1 MTRPAWS
8 LALLWL
14 AACGAGTTTPIDEAR
29 PLGPPRSVAV
39 AYGVGGPWRYQ
50 YVRADTIITTLP
62 NGSLQQQVVERRLLL
77 RWQVTAGTDGLML
90 AVTIDSAHVYGLPD
104 GAGRAMADQ
113 ARGAVIRARLA
124 STGALSEVSSPSGNA
139 IARTFAANLAWMVPS
154 FPAEVREGVSWVDTL
169 TSTVQFQVVDLME
182 RTQRQSMGSLRRDTV
197 TVLMSGAVVRDG
209 VTPQL
214 RLDGSGK
221 RGGIAIVGAL
231 GRPVAGSGRDSV
243 EMIASVQAIGQRVK
257 ILQVGAYTLTPLP

>member
-1 MTRPAWS
+1 MNRAAWS

-14 AACGAGTTTPIDEAR
+14 AACGAGTATSTDEVR

-62 NGSLQQQVVERRLLL
+62 NGGLQQQVLERRLVL
-77 RWQVTAGTDGLML
+77 RWQVTAATDGMVL

-124 STGALSEVSSPSGNA
+124 PNGALSDVTSPSGNA

-154 FPAEVREGVSWVDTL
+154 FPAEVREGQSWGDTL
-169 TSTVQFQVVDLME
+169 TSTVQFQVVDLVE
-182 RTQRQSMGSLRRDTV
+182 RTHRQSIGSPV
-197 TVLMSGAVVRDG
+197 GNAVSVAMSGAVVRDG

-214 RLDGSGK
+214 RLDGSGT
-221 RGGIAIVGAL
+221 RSGTALVGAL
-231 GRPVAGSGRDSV
+231 GRPQTGMGRDSV
-243 EMIASVQAIGQRVK
+243 EMVASVQAIGQRVK
-257 ILQVGAYTLTPLP
+257 ILQVGAYTFTPIP

>member
-14 AACGAGTTTPIDEAR
+14 AACGAGAATPIEDAR

-62 NGSLQQQVVERRLLL
+62 NGSLQQQVVERRLVL
-77 RWQVTAGTDGLML
+77 RWQVTAAADGLQL
-90 AVTIDSAHVYGLPD
+90 QVTIDSAHVYGLAD

-124 STGALSEVSSPSGNA
+124 PNGALSEVSSPSGNA

-154 FPAEVREGVSWVDTL
+154 FPAEVREGQSWGDTL

-182 RTQRQSMGSLRRDTV
+182 RTHRQSIGSPV
-197 TVLMSGAVVRDG
+197 GNAVSVAMSGAVFRDG
-209 VTPQL
+209 MTPQL
-214 RLDGSGK
+214 RLDGSGT
-221 RGGIAIVGAL
+221 RSGTALVGAL
-231 GRPVAGSGRDSV
+231 GRPQTGVGRDSV

-257 ILQVGAYTLTPLP
+257 ILQVGAYTLTPIP

>member
-1 MTRPAWS
+1 MIRPAWS

-14 AACGAGTTTPIDEAR
+14 AACGAGAATPIEDAR

-62 NGSLQQQVVERRLLL
+62 NGSLQQQVVERRLVL
-77 RWQVTAGTDGLML
+77 RWQVTPADEGLVL

-124 STGALSEVSSPSGNA
+124 PNGALSEVSSPSGNA

-154 FPAEVREGVSWVDTL
+154 FPAEVREGMSWGDTL

-182 RTQRQSMGSLRRDTV
+182 RTLRQNIGTPRGPAVSV
-197 TVLMSGAVVRDG
+197 AMSGDVVRDG

-214 RLDGSGK
+214 RLEGSGT
-221 RGGIAIVGAL
+221 RSGTALVGAL
-231 GRPVAGSGRDSV
+231 GRPEEGMGRDSV
-243 EMIASVQAIGQRVK
+243 EMIASVQSMGQRVK

>member
-1 MTRPAWS
+1 MNRSAWS
-8 LALLWL
+8 LALVGL
-14 AACGAGTTTPIDEAR
+14 AACGAGAATPREEAR
-29 PLGPPRSVAV
+29 PLGPPRSIAV

-62 NGSLQQQVVERRLLL
+62 NGGLQQQVVERRLVL
-77 RWQVTAGTDGLML
+77 RWQVTAATDGLQL
-90 AVTIDSAHVYGLPD
+90 VVTIDSAHVYGLPD
-104 GAGRAMADQ
+104 GAGRTMADQ

-124 STGALSEVSSPSGNA
+124 PNGTLSDVASPSGNA

-154 FPAEVREGVSWVDTL
+154 FPAEIREGMGWTDTL
-169 TSTVQFQVVDLME
+169 TSTVQFQVVDLVE
-182 RTQRQSMGSLRRDTV
+182 RTRRENIGAPIGDAISVAMT
-197 TVLMSGAVVRDG
+197 GAVARDG

-214 RLDGSGK
+214 RLDGSGT
-221 RGGIAIVGAL
+221 RSGTALVGVL
-231 GRPVAGSGRDSV
+231 GRPQLGTGRDSV